1 MFVATLVTIA
11 KKQKQPQKSFNGWI
25 DKENV
30 VLYMYTHA
38 YIVKYYSALKIK
50 EILSY
55 ADMDDPG
62 EHYAK

>member
-1 MFVATLVTIA
+1 M
-11 KKQKQPQKSFNGWI
+11 
-25 DKENV
+25 

-62 EHYAK
+62 EHYAKWN